1 MGQSAA
7 VVTKEKKRTIDLRKL
22 QADWE
27 KIFSVF
33 HVLQT
38 GSSGNNRKWVTLKFE
53 HSERERERVESKQGF
68 YSAALREHELGL
80 GYACP

>member
-7 VVTKEKKRTIDLRKL
+7 VVTKEKKITIDLRKL
-22 QADWE
+22 QGADWE
-27 KIFSVF
+27 KIFSIF

-53 HSERERERVESKQGF
+53 HSERERES
-68 YSAALREHELGL
+68 REQARILL
-80 GYACP
+80 CRSS